1 MQRFYGNKKREFS
14 FDAYTN
20 YQNFRDVC
28 YRKTK
33 SYVWRKSPYGQL
45 ENMFIFKGDRM
56 LDVFES
62 QEWFSSKLIFYQRY
76 NINVQP

>member
-1 MQRFYGNKKREFS
+1 MR
-14 FDAYTN
+14 N

-62 QEWFSSKLIFYQRY
+62 QEWLSIKLIIR
-76 NINVQP
+76 